1 MSSRSVIF
9 LVAAALM
16 LLQTFS
22 TVSAESGSPVG
33 RTVRAY
39 VDASRN
45 NWNGTG
51 YRPLEA
57 TVWYPAAEGTP
68 QRPRTVDIWQF
79 GSSQPK
85 RPAPGG
91 WPSGAGVL
99 RGERCELELNCKC
112 KFVLML

>member
-51 YRPLEA
+51 YRP
-57 TVWYPAAEGTP
+57 
-68 QRPRTVDIWQF
+68 RTVDIWQF

-85 RPAPGG
+85 HPAPGG